1 MFVSTNITATEMGLN
16 KPQRCNMSQR
26 RNMSVGIYNT
36 TTASKRQR
44 EMKENER
51 KRTENLTNEP
61 GKLNVY
67 QVIRGMNKDYYSV
80 SDIENHIE
88 AYDDALIS
96 IDEHVSYLIIMK
108 YL

>member
-61 GKLNVY
+61 GN
-67 QVIRGMNKDYYSV
+67 
-80 SDIENHIE
+80 
-88 AYDDALIS
+88 
-96 IDEHVSYLIIMK
+96 
-108 YL
+108 